1 MEERKEEPEGVVAC
15 DLGESRNL
23 AFNQQL
29 GDLRIVTAS
38 RATLRTV
45 SRSSTGHSQDRVALY
60 KAFIATD
67 SRGMGSTP
75 CDRRHGYLLSQREY
89 L

>member
-1 MEERKEEPEGVVAC
+1 MEERKEGPEGVVAC

-45 SRSSTGHSQDRVALY
+45 SRSSTLKIVSLS
-60 KAFIATD
+60 I
-67 SRGMGSTP
+67 
-75 CDRRHGYLLSQREY
+75 RRSLRLTREAWEVHHVTGRHRYLLSQREY

>member
-38 RATLRTV
+38 RATPSPPPFPCLASLTTV
-45 SRSSTGHSQDRVALY
+45 VDAMTTA
-60 KAFIATD
+60 
-67 SRGMGSTP
+67 
-75 CDRRHGYLLSQREY
+75 
-89 L
+89 

>member
-45 SRSSTGHSQDRVALY
+45 SRSSTLKIVSLSIRCSLRLTREAWEVHNVTG
-60 KAFIATD
+60 ATA
-67 SRGMGSTP
+67 T
-75 CDRRHGYLLSQREY
+75 C
-89 L
+89 

>member
-38 RATLRTV
+38 RATLRAV
-45 SRSSTGHSQDRVALY
+45 RSSSTLKIVSLSLRRSLR
-60 KAFIATD
+60 TD

-75 CDRRHGYLLSQREY
+75 CDRRHRYLLSQREY

>member
-1 MEERKEEPEGVVAC
+1 MEERKEAPEGVVAC

-29 GDLRIVTAS
+29 GDLRIVTTS

-45 SRSSTGHSQDRVALY
+45 SRSSMTTAY
-60 KAFIATD
+60 WAFVQI
-67 SRGMGSTP
+67 R
-75 CDRRHGYLLSQREY
+75 LLTAYSPKVQ
-89 L
+89 